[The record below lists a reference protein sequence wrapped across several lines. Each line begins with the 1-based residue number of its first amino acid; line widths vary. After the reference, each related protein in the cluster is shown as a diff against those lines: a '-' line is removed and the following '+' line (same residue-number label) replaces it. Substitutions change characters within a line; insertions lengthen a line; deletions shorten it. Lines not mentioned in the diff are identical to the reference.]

1 MKKSDK
7 IKNKVICFVLDNV
20 ICPTKKNNYKQS
32 KPIKKSVKIVNDLFS
47 NGFTIKIFTARF
59 MGRSNDNARKARL
72 NGYKLTKLQLKKW
85 KVNYHKLIMGK
96 PSYDL
101 IIDDK
106 SLGFKKNWN
115 ISVTSALRKIKKL

>member
-7 IKNKVICFVLDNV
+7 IKKKVICFDLDNV
-20 ICPTKKNNYKQS
+20 ICSTKKNNYKQS

-47 NGFTIKIFTARF
+47 NGFIIKIFTARF

-115 ISVTSALRKIKKL
+115 ISVTSTLRKIKKL

>member
-7 IKNKVICFVLDNV
+7 IKNKVICFDLDNV
-20 ICPTKKNNYKQS
+20 ICSTKKNNYKQS